1 MSQML
6 RNQLD
11 RALADTTE
19 AEMPDFDL
27 EGLSAEIEAAI
38 ERIAPKHLAEIT
50 ERARRLVEEANKI
63 IAAWPPPHLCADL
76 EQYVS
81 TTPFDLDELP

>member
-11 RALADTTE
+11 WRWPIRPKW
-19 AEMPDFDL
+19 EMPDLDPK
-27 EGLSAEIEAAI
+27 GLSAEIEAAI

-63 IAAWPPPHLCADL
+63 IAAWPPPHS
-76 EQYVS
+76 VRR
-81 TTPFDLDELP
+81 F